1 LRLRPKGEKIKKCLL
16 FAVLLFIGIFIFA
29 ENPVALL
36 MANSHYKN
44 FSSLAG
50 PSKEAEDLSQTSK
63 ILGFDVQLLENGTR
77 EQMLDTID
85 KIKDR
90 ING

>member
-1 LRLRPKGEKIKKCLL
+1 MKKCLL
-16 FAVLLFIGIFIFA
+16 FAVFLFIGIFIFA
-29 ENPVALL
+29 ENRVAFIIS
-36 MANSHYKN
+36 NSNYKI

-63 ILGFDVQLLENGTR
+63 IPGFDVQLLENRAR
-77 EQMLDTID
+77 EQILDSFD
-85 KIKDR
+85 KIKDK

>member
-1 LRLRPKGEKIKKCLL
+1 MKKCLL
-16 FAVLLFIGIFIFA
+16 FAVFLFIGIFIFA
-29 ENPVALL
+29 ENRVALL
-36 MANSHYKN
+36 IANSNYRN

-50 PSKEAEDLSQTSK
+50 PSKEAEDLSQTLK

-77 EQMLDTID
+77 EQMLDVID